1 MNTKSLQT
9 VALAVLLLLGGA
21 IGGAQAQPSPRAGIV
36 VVVIWPVAGP
46 VQGGWG
52 QRQGCLAALR
62 SGAKNSKGECRY
74 HMATQGE
81 PSLLS

>member
-36 VVVIWPVAGP
+36 VIVIWPVAGP
-46 VQGGWG
+46 VQGVGVNGKVVWP
-52 QRQGCLAALR
+52 R
-62 SGAKNSKGECRY
+62 SEAGRRIPKGNIVIIWPRKAKGRY
-74 HMATQGE
+74 
-81 PSLLS
+81 